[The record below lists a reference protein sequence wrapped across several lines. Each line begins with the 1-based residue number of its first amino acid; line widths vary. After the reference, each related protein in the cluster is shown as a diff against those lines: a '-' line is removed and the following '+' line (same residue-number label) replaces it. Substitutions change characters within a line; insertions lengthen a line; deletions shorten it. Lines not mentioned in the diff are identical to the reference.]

1 MKAFFQTLL
10 AATCALL
17 MSQAS
22 AHGVPQPQH
31 GGLIEDA
38 GLVAIEMVARGDT
51 VDLYLT
57 DHDEPVSAASV
68 TGVLT
73 ITTRHKRAK
82 TDIVALS
89 GNQLQSKGVSY
100 QSGSRISALLTL
112 ADGKTK
118 VSARFRIP

>member
-1 MKAFFQTLL
+1 MKAVFHSLL
-10 AATCALL
+10 VACVLF
-17 MSQAS
+17 MSQAN

-38 GLVAIEMVARGDT
+38 GLVAIEMVANGDT

-57 DHDEPVSAASV
+57 DHDQPVSAEGV

-73 ITTRHKRAK
+73 ITTRHKRVK

-100 QSGSRISALLTL
+100 QSGSRVSALLTL

-118 VSARFRIP
+118 VSARFKIP

>member
-1 MKAFFQTLL
+1 MKAVFHSLL
-10 AATCALL
+10 VACALF
-17 MSQAS
+17 MNQAN

-38 GLVAIEMVARGDT
+38 GLVAIEMVANGDT

-57 DHDEPVSAASV
+57 DHDQPVSAEGV

-73 ITTRHKRAK
+73 ITTRHKRVK

-100 QSGSRISALLTL
+100 QSGSRFSALLTL

-118 VSARFRIP
+118 VSARFKIP

>member
-1 MKAFFQTLL
+1 MKAVFHSLL
-10 AATCALL
+10 VACAIF
-17 MSQAS
+17 MSQAN
-22 AHGVPQPQH
+22 AHGAPQPQH

-38 GLVAIEMVARGDT
+38 GLVAIEMVTNGDT

-57 DHDEPVSAASV
+57 DHDQPISAENV

-73 ITTRHKRAK
+73 ITTRHKRVK

-118 VSARFRIP
+118 VSARFKIP

>member
-1 MKAFFQTLL
+1 MKAVFHCLL
-10 AATCALL
+10 VACALF
-17 MSQAS
+17 MSQAN

-38 GLVAIEMVARGDT
+38 GLVAIEMVANGDT

-57 DHDEPVSAASV
+57 DHDQQVSADNV

-73 ITTRHKRAK
+73 ITTRHKRVK
-82 TDIVALS
+82 TDIIALS

-100 QSGSRISALLTL
+100 QSGSRVSALLTL

-118 VSARFRIP
+118 VSARFKIP

>member
-1 MKAFFQTLL
+1 MKAVFHCLL
-10 AATCALL
+10 VACALF
-17 MSQAS
+17 MNQAN

-38 GLVAIEMVARGDT
+38 GLVAIEIVTNGDT

-57 DHDEPVSAASV
+57 DHDQPISAENV

-73 ITTRHKRAK
+73 ITTRHKRVK